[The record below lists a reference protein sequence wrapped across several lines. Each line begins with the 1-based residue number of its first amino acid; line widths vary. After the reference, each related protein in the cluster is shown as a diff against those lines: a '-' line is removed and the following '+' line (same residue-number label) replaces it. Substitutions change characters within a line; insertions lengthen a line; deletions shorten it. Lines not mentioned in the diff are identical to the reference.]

1 MGKMKTY
8 ILHCTVDYTVQQ
20 KETGETYSATQ
31 RPTLSVE
38 AATLQSAKK
47 KATKEREKA
56 IGTEWWPILSLSLS
70 VAEVTV
76 WVI

>member
-8 ILHCTVDYTVQQ
+8 ILHATVDYTVQQ

-38 AATLQSAKK
+38 AATLTSAKK
-47 KATKEREKA
+47 KAKKEREKV
-56 IGTEWWPILSLSLS
+56 IGTDWWPILSLSLR
-70 VAEVTV
+70 VDETTV
-76 WVI
+76 V

>member
-1 MGKMKTY
+1 MPRMKTY

-38 AATLQSAKK
+38 ASSQ
-47 KATKEREKA
+47 KAAENKARKEREKA
-56 IGTEWWPILSLSLS
+56 IGTEWWPILSLSLR
-70 VAEVTV
+70 VGLVTV
-76 WVI
+76 I

>member
-1 MGKMKTY
+1 MPLKTY

-38 AATLQSAKK
+38 ASSQ
-47 KATKEREKA
+47 KAAENKARKEREKA
-56 IGTEWWPILSLSLS
+56 IGTDWWPILSLSLR
-70 VAEVTV
+70 VAKVTV
-76 WVI
+76 I